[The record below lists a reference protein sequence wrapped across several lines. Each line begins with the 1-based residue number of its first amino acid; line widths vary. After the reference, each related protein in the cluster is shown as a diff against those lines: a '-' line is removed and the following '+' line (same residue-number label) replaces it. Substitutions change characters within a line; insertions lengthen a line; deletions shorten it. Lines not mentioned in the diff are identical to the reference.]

1 MISQAERLRIGNEGD
16 KKAFDNYDL
25 NLRCA
30 SPGIIRSF
38 NPDEQT
44 VTVQLAIRE
53 RIKIDGIETDETI
66 PLLVDVPIVLPMA
79 GGFYLS
85 MPIQPGDECLVVF
98 GDTCFDAW
106 HQSGGVQNQMSLRR
120 HDLSDGFAIIGVN
133 SQPNVI
139 PGYQTN
145 ATQLRNDA
153 GTNYFRL
160 SETEIE
166 MVFGPSYIKIDS
178 DGITVN
184 TPGFIKSTSTPITV
198 DATDITVT
206 ASTID
211 VTGVTT
217 FQSAVTF
224 IVAVVMQYTLNVW
237 NTVTMQLRDWLTHRH
252 TDTEPGEGNSGGV
265 L

>member
-1 MISQAERLRIGNEGD
+1 MISIAERLKVSNEGN

-30 SPGIIRSF
+30 SPGIIQSF
-38 NPDEQT
+38 DPVAQT
-44 VTVQLAIRE
+44 VTVQLSVTE
-53 RIKIDGIETDETI
+53 RIKIDGIETAETI

-85 MPIQPGDECLVVF
+85 IPIQAGDECLVVF
-98 GDTCFDAW
+98 SDTCFDAW

-120 HDLSDGFAIIGVN
+120 HDLSDGFALIGVN

-139 PGYQTN
+139 PSYQTN

-160 SETEIE
+160 SGTEIE
-166 MVFGPSYIKIDS
+166 MVFGDSYIKIDAS
-178 DGITVN
+178 GITVN
-184 TPGFIKSTSTPITV
+184 TPGYVKSTSGPV
-198 DATDITVT
+198 TVT
-206 ASTID
+206 ATTID

-217 FQSAVTF
+217 FKSAVTF
-224 IVAVVMQYTLNVW
+224 VAAVLMQYTLTVL
-237 NTVTMQLRDWLTHRH
+237 NTVTLQLRDWLSHVH
-252 TDTEPGEGNSGGV
+252 TDTEPGEGSTGGV
-265 L
+265 A